1 LDFLGYCNFLPSCL
15 VGPPLEYQDYKHY
28 IEGSEAYVS
37 IPMAPLH
44 KRLLIT
50 VGESLFFGALYIF
63 SEIYV
68 PLGGMRVDSFYENSI
83 WWVLFYV
90 FVSVSLARTK
100 YYFGWKLSMC
110 AIHSSGASWNGSNF
124 ERINTVNPLVVETTI
139 HVR

>member
-1 LDFLGYCNFLPSCL
+1 
-15 VGPPLEYQDYKHY
+15 
-28 IEGSEAYVS
+28 
-37 IPMAPLH
+37 
-44 KRLLIT
+44 
-50 VGESLFFGALYIF
+50 
-63 SEIYV
+63 
-68 PLGGMRVDSFYENSI
+68 MRVDSFYENSI